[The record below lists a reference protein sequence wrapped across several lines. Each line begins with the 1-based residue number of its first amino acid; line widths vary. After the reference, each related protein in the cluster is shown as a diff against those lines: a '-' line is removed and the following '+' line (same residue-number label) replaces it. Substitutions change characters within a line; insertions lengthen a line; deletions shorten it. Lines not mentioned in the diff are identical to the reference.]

1 MASAGPPALI
11 APYVNALRELGQ
23 GIRAP
28 KTASEV
34 HFVEVC
40 RGGAQPATAYERAYL
55 VWRVQEQRRVKLEL
69 EEQARR
75 SELRKLRQGEP
86 AVAPPNPVAGG
97 RSDPKPYARFVAEP
111 LGTREDFK
119 RDSAANFAD
128 SRRNK
133 L

>member
-1 MASAGPPALI
+1 MSGFPGQPLKCISLKSA
-11 APYVNALRELGQ
+11 
-23 GIRAP
+23 
-28 KTASEV
+28 
-34 HFVEVC
+34 
-40 RGGAQPATAYERAYL
+40 RGGAQPATAHERAYL
-55 VWRVQEQRRVKLEL
+55 VWRAQEQRRAKLEL

-75 SELRKLRQGEP
+75 RELRKRGQGKP

-97 RSDPKPYARFVAEP
+97 WSDPKPYARFVAEP